1 MIALGDMPGDELGLL
16 QAFAEIGQHKY
27 VHLPMSVKGR
37 HPRESE
43 GPGRHRRGPRV
54 LDSRVRGNDDAL
66 TDTPRSAAP
75 PPVCE
80 LRPAGNVARAA
91 AAASPCPSR

>member
-1 MIALGDMPGDELGLL
+1 MIALGDMPGYERGLL
-16 QAFAEIGQHKY
+16 QALAEIGQDKHA
-27 VHLPMSVKGR
+27 HLPMSVKVVTLAKARVQGD
-37 HPRESE
+37 
-43 GPGRHRRGPRV
+43 RRGPRT

-75 PPVCE
+75 PPVCGP
-80 LRPAGNVARAA
+80 RPAGNIARAA